1 MWNLQWEESGSF
13 FGLGIAEGLNLERPF
28 PCFPQ
33 PPWITIC
40 STLLF
45 AVRVQ
50 IRACCS
56 LTLDRRSL
64 GIHLPNFPAVLH
76 CLPPLP
82 SRIALHV
89 AIRAAQF
96 TYRITV
102 KPKTQQHIELLRPL
116 KVPLKLQTRSQSFW
130 SVMVLQCY
138 TAVWHGIRM
147 RIPGLVVL
155 FMLTWDP
162 HVVFGYSEP
171 WELHWPVRL
180 EWICHSFRM
189 SFRKGSYL
197 MHCFSFVTISN
208 FI

>member
-82 SRIALHV
+82 SRIALHI

-102 KPKTQQHIELLRPL
+102 KPKTQQHTELLRPL

-138 TAVWHGIRM
+138 A
-147 RIPGLVVL
+147 
-155 FMLTWDP
+155 
-162 HVVFGYSEP
+162 YSSVAWNQDENSWSGGSIHAHLRP
-171 WELHWPVRL
+171 S
-180 EWICHSFRM
+180 HSFWLFWTLRIALTCQTGM
-189 SFRKGSYL
+189 DLSQFQDEL
-197 MHCFSFVTISN
+197 
-208 FI
+208 